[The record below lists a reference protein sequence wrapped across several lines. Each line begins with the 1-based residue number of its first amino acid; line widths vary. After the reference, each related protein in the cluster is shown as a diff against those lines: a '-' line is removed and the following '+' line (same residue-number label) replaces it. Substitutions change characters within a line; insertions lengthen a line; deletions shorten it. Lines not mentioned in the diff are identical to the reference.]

1 MAGILPFRRDLPDF
15 DNGAPPPRLGSG
27 HARSAAACPPEQQEH
42 PLSHPLDPLT
52 AGELAAACDVVRA
65 SFADPAP
72 IRFPKVQLEEPVKAE
87 LRAFDAQGTIP
98 ARRALVLTLDITTGE
113 AKEHIVDLGSPA
125 ILRRKVLPNR
135 EAPYGQPPVMMEEF
149 FRCEEIVKAD
159 VGWRHALYRR
169 GLSDTDI
176 ELVQVDPFS
185 SGFFDK
191 PFERGARIVRAV
203 SYYRSHIQDNGYAHP
218 IEGVVA
224 VVDLIA
230 GKVVDLVDEDPIV
243 PIPRKKRNY
252 GAHEN
257 THPRQGIKPLNIEQ
271 PEGPS
276 FRVDGW
282 QVEWQKWRFRVGFTP
297 REGLVL
303 HQLAYDDDGRRRP
316 IIHRASVTEMVVPY
330 ADPTANH
337 FWKSAFD
344 AGEYGLGVLA
354 NALELGCDCLGNIH
368 YFSVPAADS
377 KGAPF
382 VMQNAVCM
390 HEEDYGIIWKHYEF
404 RNGLFE
410 VRRSRRLV
418 ISFFATVGNYD
429 YGFYWYLYQDGTI
442 QLEAK
447 LTGIIQTAA
456 IAPGAGY
463 RWGGMVDDSLGG
475 PTHQHFFNA
484 RLHMDLDGGG
494 NTVSQHDFVPRPW
507 GDDNPHGNV
516 FDMTTRVLQRE
527 GDAAACANGE
537 TGRFWKISNP
547 TVRNSVGEPT
557 AYKLMVTPSPLM
569 LAQEGSFV
577 RRRGGFATKHVWV
590 TAYDPAE
597 KYASGDYPN
606 VHAGGDG
613 LPRYVQQDRPIEN
626 ADVVVWH
633 SFGHTHV
640 CKPEDFPIMPVE
652 YAGFMLKP
660 VGFFAANAA
669 GDLAPDRN
677 LRSVSTHARGVG
689 ADSGPACCHTSS

>member
-1 MAGILPFRRDLPDF
+1 M
-15 DNGAPPPRLGSG
+15 
-27 HARSAAACPPEQQEH
+27 
-42 PLSHPLDPLT
+42 SHPLDPLS
-52 AGELAAACDVVRA
+52 AEELAAACDLVRSSFVV
-65 SFADPAP
+65 STS
-72 IRFPKVQLEEPVKAE
+72 IRFPKVQLEEPTKIE
-87 LRAFDAQGTIP
+87 MRAFDGGGSVPDRLAF
-98 ARRALVLTLDITTGE
+98 VLTLDVTTGE
-113 AKEHIVDLGSPA
+113 AIEHIVDLGA
-125 ILRRKVLPNR
+125 RTVLRRKVLPNR
-135 EAPYGQPPVMMEEF
+135 EAPYGQPPVMLEEF

-159 VGWRHALYRR
+159 AGWRHAMHRR
-169 GLSDTDI
+169 GLSDADI

-230 GKVVDLVDEDPIV
+230 GKVVDLVDEEPIV

-257 THPRQGIKPLNIEQ
+257 ANPRQGIKPLNIEQ

-282 QVEWQKWRFRVGFTP
+282 QVEWQKWRFRIGFTP

-344 AGEYGLGVLA
+344 AGEYGLGMLA

-368 YFSVPAADS
+368 YFSVPTADS
-377 KGAPF
+377 KGEPF
-382 VMQNAVCM
+382 VMQNAICM
-390 HEEDYGIIWKHYEF
+390 HEEDYGVIWKHYEF

-456 IAPGAGY
+456 VAPGAAY
-463 RWGGMVDDSLGG
+463 RWGGMVDDNLGG

-494 NTVSQHDFVPRPW
+494 NTVSQHDFVPHPW
-507 GDDNPHGNV
+507 GDDNPFGNV
-516 FDMTTRVLQRE
+516 FDMTTRVLQHE

-547 TVRNSVGEPT
+547 NVRNSVGGPT
-557 AYKLMVTPSPLM
+557 AYKLMVMPSPLM

-577 RRRGGFATKHVWV
+577 RRRGGFATRHVWV

-613 LPRYVQQDRPIEN
+613 LPRYVRQNRSIEN
-626 ADVVVWH
+626 TDVVVWH

-652 YAGFMLKP
+652 YTGFTLKP

-677 LRSVSTHARGVG
+677 ARSVLSHTDAPSSEAGPTCCQGST
-689 ADSGPACCHTSS
+689 